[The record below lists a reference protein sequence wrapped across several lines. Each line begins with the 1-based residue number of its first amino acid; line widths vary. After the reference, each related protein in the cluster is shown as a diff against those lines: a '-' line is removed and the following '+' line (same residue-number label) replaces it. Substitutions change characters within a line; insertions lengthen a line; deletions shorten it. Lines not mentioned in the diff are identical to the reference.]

1 MMTKKKLRGF
11 LQTEGKL
18 FYLISYN
25 LNCFIAICTNI
36 RFLKFDEELGHGSFK
51 TVFRG
56 LDTQTGVAV
65 AWCELQV
72 KFKFTNIRN
81 NYILSVF
88 YFYLFCCVG
97 KQINKN

>member
-1 MMTKKKLRGF
+1 MN
-11 LQTEGKL
+11 
-18 FYLISYN
+18 Y
-25 LNCFIAICTNI
+25 

-72 KFKFTNIRN
+72 K
-81 NYILSVF
+81 
-88 YFYLFCCVG
+88 
-97 KQINKN
+97 

>member
-1 MMTKKKLRGF
+1 MFTI
-11 LQTEGKL
+11 
-18 FYLISYN
+18 LI
-25 LNCFIAICTNI
+25 FHTNF

-72 KFKFTNIRN
+72 NDKNIFMN
-81 NYILSVF
+81 IFN
-88 YFYLFCCVG
+88 
-97 KQINKN
+97 